1 MYRENDFYSE
11 VHQSMIHIYNNI
23 EARLVY
29 TDLF

>member
-23 EARLVY
+23 EARIMY
-29 TDLF
+29 F